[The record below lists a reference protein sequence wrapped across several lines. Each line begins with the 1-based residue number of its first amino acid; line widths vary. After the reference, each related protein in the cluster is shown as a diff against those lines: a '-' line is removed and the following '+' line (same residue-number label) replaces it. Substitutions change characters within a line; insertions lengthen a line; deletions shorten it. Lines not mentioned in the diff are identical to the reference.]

1 MVLEGANMVHNDKI
15 RSNGPERSQLG
26 TQCKNQV
33 NMVLKGVNRV
43 DNDKI
48 GANGLER
55 SQLGTQC
62 KNQVKWSWKELI
74 GYTMI
79 KLGQMVLKGVNYAH
93 NDKIISV
100 LYERPN
106 QNERFLLNNMFF
118 SAFHCAFHWNAL
130 SISLRIS
137 VKCAAHFTEM
147 RCAFHCAFH
156 WNALCISLRI
166 SVKCAGHFSEMH
178 SEMHKYM
185 KCTVHF
191 SEMRS
196 AFQQYLMSFWVPTK
210 YRSFLRK
217 TKYDIHIET
226 LCL

>member
-15 RSNGPERSQLG
+15 RSNGLERSQLG

-118 SAFHCAFHWNAL
+118 SAFHWNAL
-130 SISLRIS
+130 HISL
-137 VKCAAHFTEM
+137 KCAAHFTAHFSEM
-147 RCAFHCAFH
+147 HCTFHCAFH
-156 WNALCISLRI
+156 WNVLRISLKCACAFQWNAQGISVKCTSTFTWNAQRI
-166 SVKCAGHFSEMH
+166 SVKSAAHFI
-178 SEMHKYM
+178 
-185 KCTVHF
+185 
-191 SEMRS
+191 
-196 AFQQYLMSFWVPTK
+196 LMSFWVPTK

-217 TKYDIHIET
+217 TKQKKKNK
-226 LCL
+226 LQLPSA